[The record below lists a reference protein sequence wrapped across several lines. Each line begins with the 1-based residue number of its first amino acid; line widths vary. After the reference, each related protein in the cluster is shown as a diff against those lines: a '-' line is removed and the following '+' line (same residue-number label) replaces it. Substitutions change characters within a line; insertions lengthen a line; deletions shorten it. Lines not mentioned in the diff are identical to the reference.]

1 MSLTEEERER
11 YSRQLLI
18 PEFGEMGQEKLK
30 QSKVLVIGAGG
41 LGSPTSMYLAA
52 AGVGTIGIADSDVVD
67 NSNLQR
73 QILHG
78 TSDRNRLKVESAAE
92 TLRDINPHVEVIPIH
107 TMVTA
112 ENIQE
117 LIADYDFVLDATD
130 NYKAKFLINDGC
142 VAAGKAYSHGGILAF
157 SGQLMTY
164 VPGQGPCYRCIF
176 GEEPKPG
183 EAPTAK
189 EAGVIGPVA
198 GIIGSMQAAEAIK
211 YLIGKGKLLTGR
223 MVTVDAFTMRI
234 REIPLLEAN
243 PDCKACGCHKE

>member
-18 PEFGEMGQEKLK
+18 PEFGEEGQEKLK
-30 QSKVLVIGAGG
+30 HSKVLIIGAGG
-41 LGSPTSMYLAA
+41 LGSPASMYLTA

-92 TLRDINPHVEVIPIH
+92 TLRDINPHVEIIPIH
-107 TMVTA
+107 TMVTK

-117 LIADYDFVLDATD
+117 LIADYDFVVDATD
-130 NYKAKFLINDGC
+130 NFKAKFLINDAC
-142 VAAGKAYSHGGILAF
+142 VAAGKAFSHGGILAF

-198 GIIGSMQAAEAIK
+198 GIIGAMQAAEAIK
-211 YLIGKGKLLTGR
+211 YLTGRGKLLTGR
-223 MVTVDAFTMRI
+223 MVTVDALTMSI
-234 REIPLLEAN
+234 REISLPEAN
-243 PDCKACGCHKE
+243 PDCKACGNH

>member
-18 PEFGEMGQEKLK
+18 PEFGEEGQEKLK
-30 QSKVLVIGAGG
+30 HSKVLIIGAGG
-41 LGSPTSMYLAA
+41 LGSPASMYLTA

-73 QILHG
+73 QVLHG

-117 LIADYDFVLDATD
+117 LIQDYDFVVDATD
-130 NYKAKFLINDGC
+130 NFKAKFLINDGC
-142 VAAGKAYSHGGILAF
+142 VAAGKAFSHGGILAF
-157 SGQLMTY
+157 NGQLMTY
-164 VPGQGPCYRCIF
+164 VPGKGPCYRCIF

-211 YLIGKGKLLTGR
+211 YLTGRGKLLTGR
-223 MVTVDAFTMRI
+223 MVTVDALSMRI
-234 REIPLLEAN
+234 REISFPEAN
-243 PDCKACGCHKE
+243 PDCKACGHH

>member
-18 PEFGEMGQEKLK
+18 PEFGETGQEKLK

-41 LGSPTSMYLAA
+41 LGSPASMYLAA

-92 TLRDINPHVEVIPIH
+92 TLRDINSHVEVIPIH

-211 YLIGKGKLLTGR
+211 YLIGKGRLLTGR

-234 REIPLLEAN
+234 REIPLPEAN

>member
-1 MSLTEEERER
+1 MRLTEEERER

-18 PEFGEMGQEKLK
+18 PEFGEEGQERLK
-30 QSKVLVIGAGG
+30 RSKVLIIGAGG
-41 LGSPTSMYLAA
+41 LGSPASMYLTA

-107 TMVTA
+107 TMVTE

-117 LIADYDFVLDATD
+117 LIADYDFVVDATD
-130 NYKAKFLINDGC
+130 NFKAKFLINDGC
-142 VAAGKAYSHGGILAF
+142 VAAGKAFSHGGILAF

-176 GEEPKPG
+176 GDEPKPG

-211 YLIGKGKLLTGR
+211 YLTGRGKLLTGR

-234 REIPLLEAN
+234 REISLPEAN
-243 PDCKACGCHKE
+243 PDCKACGHH